1 MKEPSVRSL
10 IRMSN
15 DDDTRRRDQM
25 LKAYGDSEFHKL
37 AEKLELIAL
46 ASCKTYWLN
55 YAADIARDYPTGWQA
70 SEHLR
75 DEADR

>member
-1 MKEPSVRSL
+1 
-10 IRMSN
+10 MSN